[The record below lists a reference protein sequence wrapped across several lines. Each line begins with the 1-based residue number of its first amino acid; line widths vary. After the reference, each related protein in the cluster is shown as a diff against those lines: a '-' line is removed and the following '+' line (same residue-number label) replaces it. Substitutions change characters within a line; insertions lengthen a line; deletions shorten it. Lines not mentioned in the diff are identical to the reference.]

1 MAPVCWTRHQF
12 CTFVLC
18 TIIPCQCT
26 SVKSVMMMRCG
37 ARFSRGFSRFGM
49 QASDVA
55 KSRTVHNNKAR
66 ESRRIKVVSL
76 LKRILEKKD
85 RRRQL
90 GFSVV
95 YPIKSYLI
103 SNALTQA
110 IVSGADR
117 HKRQKL
123 EKLVILLISRKL
135 SSFLFCKCLVT

>member
-1 MAPVCWTRHQF
+1 
-12 CTFVLC
+12 
-18 TIIPCQCT
+18 
-26 SVKSVMMMRCG
+26 MMRCG
-37 ARFSRGFSRFGM
+37 ARFSSRGFSRFGM

-117 HKRQKL
+117 QTQKA
-123 EKLVILLISRKL
+123 KVRKIGHFAHL
-135 SSFLFCKCLVT
+135 SQTL